1 MQFKKVC
8 LATQNGQANLKFA
21 FIKAFTVSL
30 FLLQLLFACNPA
42 FYFIMGKTYEDI
54 YHSPPQVSVIMGNI
68 LITITTFAQY
78 HFLFAFNIIFMTDPL
93 YFSFKKTLWLFME
106 GLQIPQG

>member
-54 YHSPPQVSVIMGNI
+54 SFSSTSFCYYGKHPNNDNICPISFSVC
-68 LITITTFAQY
+68 F
-78 HFLFAFNIIFMTDPL
+78 
-93 YFSFKKTLWLFME
+93 
-106 GLQIPQG
+106 